1 MPNTPPRPPAAK
13 AADTTRDNPWPL
25 RRLTENIKIYVD
37 RMSTLWVEGQ
47 VVEYKP
53 RPGTKMAFFVLRDIE
68 SDTSMTVTAW
78 PSLIDASGPAFVE
91 GARVVTRVKPVF
103 WERRGTLNLRA
114 EEVVVEGLGDLL
126 ARIEMVRR
134 RLAEEGLFAGERK
147 KPLPFLPR
155 TIGLICGRNAK
166 AKDDVL
172 VNAQA
177 RWPSARFQIRE
188 VAVQGERC
196 LAEVTRALSELDA
209 IEDVEVIVIARGGGS
224 VEDLLPFSEEAM
236 VRAAARAS
244 TPIVS
249 AIGHEG
255 DAPLLDLVADYRAS
269 TPTDAARRI
278 VPDIRQESEGVM
290 QALTRMRAAIGTRL
304 SREEHALQML
314 LSRPVLAGPGA
325 VLDSHRV
332 QLEHSTTHMRHA
344 IERRLAVETQTL
356 TQARASLAA
365 LSPQGTLDRGYALL
379 KLPDGSLVR
388 DASQVAKGSLV
399 EGIVAR
405 GRLLA
410 QVIGSRPAS
419 GQGSGASGSES
430 LVGGAPAAGASVGGA
445 STGWGS
451 TGLGS
456 AAWGSSASG
465 PVAGTSA
472 GRPRASGASAGW
484 EPIGGASGG
493 SAFVDGASVDAAPP
507 GGAFAFDSSPDEAP
521 VLPRIFTAAQLQ
533 KMKEAEAAAKVGK
546 RERPAAPSEH
556 AKAGEA
562 DAVKTAKEAE
572 ATEPPTSAEQERTVR
587 REVQAEDSGASR
599 AKVVHQAEQAKA
611 TEPPT
616 SAEQTVLAAQAESVE
631 LSENHSTVAQGYEM
645 KEQPENTEQPHTTE
659 KTATTKQPDTA
670 GKSET
675 TKQPAATE
683 VATTSSSSSP
693 IAPSIQEN

>member
-1 MPNTPPRPPAAK
+1 M
-13 AADTTRDNPWPL
+13 
-25 RRLTENIKIYVD
+25 
-37 RMSTLWVEGQ
+37 
-47 VVEYKP
+47 
-53 RPGTKMAFFVLRDIE
+53 
-68 SDTSMTVTAW
+68 
-78 PSLIDASGPAFVE
+78 
-91 GARVVTRVKPVF
+91 
-103 WERRGTLNLRA
+103 
-114 EEVVVEGLGDLL
+114 
-126 ARIEMVRR
+126 
-134 RLAEEGLFAGERK
+134 
-147 KPLPFLPR
+147 
-155 TIGLICGRNAK
+155 
-166 AKDDVL
+166 
-172 VNAQA
+172 
-177 RWPSARFQIRE
+177 
-188 VAVQGERC
+188 
-196 LAEVTRALSELDA
+196 TRALSELDA

-356 TQARASLAA
+356 TQARASLTA

-507 GGAFAFDSSPDEAP
+507 GGAFAFGSSPDEAP

-546 RERPAAPSEH
+546 PERSAAPSEH

-562 DAVKTAKEAE
+562 DTVETAKEAE
-572 ATEPPTSAEQERTVR
+572 ATEPPTSAEQARTVR
-587 REVQAEDSGASR
+587 REVQAKDSGASR

-683 VATTSSSSSP
+683 VAATSSSSSP

>member
-236 VRAAARAS
+236 VRAAARTS

-344 IERRLAVETQTL
+344 IERRLAAETQTL
-356 TQARASLAA
+356 TQARASLTA
-365 LSPQGTLDRGYALL
+365 LSPQGTLDRGYAML

-388 DASQVAKGSLV
+388 DASEVAKGSLV

-430 LVGGAPAAGASVGGA
+430 LVGGGPAAGASVGGA

-465 PVAGTSA
+465 PVAGTSV

-484 EPIGGASGG
+484 EPIGGASVG

-546 RERPAAPSEH
+546 PERSAAPSEH

-572 ATEPPTSAEQERTVR
+572 ATEPPS
-587 REVQAEDSGASR
+587 
-599 AKVVHQAEQAKA
+599 
-611 TEPPT
+611 

-645 KEQPENTEQPHTTE
+645 KEQPENTEQPDTTE

-670 GKSET
+670 GKPET
-675 TKQPAATE
+675 GEQPAATE
-683 VATTSSSSSP
+683 VAGTPSSSSP

>member
-1 MPNTPPRPPAAK
+1 MPNTPPRSPAAK

-344 IERRLAVETQTL
+344 IERRLAAETQTL
-356 TQARASLAA
+356 TQARASLTA
-365 LSPQGTLDRGYALL
+365 LSPQGTLDRGYAML

-410 QVIGSRPAS
+410 QVIGSRPVS
-419 GQGSGASGSES
+419 GQGSVASGNDGV
-430 LVGGAPAAGASVGGA
+430 VGGGPAAGASVGGA

-533 KMKEAEAAAKVGK
+533 KMKEAEAAAKATQQEPEV
-546 RERPAAPSEH
+546 E
-556 AKAGEA
+556 EA
-562 DAVKTAKEAE
+562 SAVKTPKKTE
-572 ATEPPTSAEQERTVR
+572 ATEPPTSAEQARTVR
-587 REVQAEDSGASR
+587 REVQAKDSGASR
-599 AKVVHQAEQAKA
+599 AKVIHQAEQAKA

-645 KEQPENTEQPHTTE
+645 KEQPENT
-659 KTATTKQPDTA
+659 KQPDTA
-670 GKSET
+670 EKSET

>member
-47 VVEYKP
+47 VIEYKP

-134 RLAEEGLFAGERK
+134 RLTEEGLFAGERK

-196 LAEVTRALSELDA
+196 LAEVTRALGELDA

-356 TQARASLAA
+356 TQARASLTA

-388 DASQVAKGSLV
+388 DASQVTKGSLV

-419 GQGSGASGSES
+419 GQGSGASGSEN
-430 LVGGAPAAGASVGGA
+430 LVGGGPAAGA

-456 AAWGSSASG
+456 SGWGSSGWGSSASG

-493 SAFVDGASVDAAPP
+493 SVFVDGASVDAAPP

-521 VLPRIFTAAQLQ
+521 VLPRVFTAAQLQ
-533 KMKEAEAAAKVGK
+533 KMKEAEAASKVGK

-572 ATEPPTSAEQERTVR
+572 
-587 REVQAEDSGASR
+587 
-599 AKVVHQAEQAKA
+599 A

-645 KEQPENTEQPHTTE
+645 KEQPENTEQPDTTE

-683 VATTSSSSSP
+683 VAATSSSSSP

>member
-134 RLAEEGLFAGERK
+134 RLAEEGLFAAERK

-196 LAEVTRALSELDA
+196 LAEVTRALGELDA

-244 TPIVS
+244 TPVVS

-278 VPDIRQESEGVM
+278 VPDIRQEAESVM

-344 IERRLAVETQTL
+344 IERRLAAETQTL
-356 TQARASLAA
+356 TQARASLTA
-365 LSPQGTLDRGYALL
+365 LSPQGTLDRGYAML

-388 DASQVAKGSLV
+388 DASQVPKGSLV

-410 QVIGSRPAS
+410 QVIGSRPVS
-419 GQGSGASGSES
+419 GQGSVASGNDGV
-430 LVGGAPAAGASVGGA
+430 VGGGPAAGA

-465 PVAGTSA
+465 PVAGTSV

-484 EPIGGASGG
+484 EPIGGASVG

-546 RERPAAPSEH
+546 PERSAAPSEH

-572 ATEPPTSAEQERTVR
+572 ATEPPS
-587 REVQAEDSGASR
+587 
-599 AKVVHQAEQAKA
+599 
-611 TEPPT
+611 

-645 KEQPENTEQPHTTE
+645 KEQPENTKQPHTTE

-683 VATTSSSSSP
+683 VAATSSSSSP

>member
-134 RLAEEGLFAGERK
+134 RLAEEGLFAAERK

-196 LAEVTRALSELDA
+196 LAEVTRALGELDA

-244 TPIVS
+244 TPVVS

-344 IERRLAVETQTL
+344 IERRLAAETQTL

-365 LSPQGTLDRGYALL
+365 LSPQGTLDRGYAML

-419 GQGSGASGSES
+419 GQGSGASGNDGV
-430 LVGGAPAAGASVGGA
+430 VGGGPAAGASVGGA
-445 STGWGS
+445 ATAWRST
-451 TGLGS
+451 
-456 AAWGSSASG
+456 ASG
-465 PVAGTSA
+465 PIARTSA

-484 EPIGGASGG
+484 EPIGGASVG
-493 SAFVDGASVDAAPP
+493 SAFVDGASVDGAPT
-507 GGAFAFDSSPDEAP
+507 GGAFVFDSSPDEAP

-546 RERPAAPSEH
+546 RERSAAPSEH

-562 DAVKTAKEAE
+562 DTVETAKEAE
-572 ATEPPTSAEQERTVR
+572 ADEPLNSAEQERTVR
-587 REVQAEDSGASR
+587 RKVQARDSGASR
-599 AKVVHQAEQAKA
+599 AKVVQQAEQAEA
-611 TEPPT
+611 TEPPS

-631 LSENHSTVAQGYEM
+631 LPKNQPAAAQGFEM
-645 KEQPENTEQPHTTE
+645 KEQPE
-659 KTATTKQPDTA
+659 TTKHPDTA
-670 GKSET
+670 GKPET

-683 VATTSSSSSP
+683 VAETPSSSSP

>member
-134 RLAEEGLFAGERK
+134 RLAEEGLFAAERK

-196 LAEVTRALSELDA
+196 LAEVTRALGELDA

-244 TPIVS
+244 TPVVS

-278 VPDIRQESEGVM
+278 VPDMRQESESVM

-325 VLDSHRV
+325 VLDSHRI

-344 IERRLAVETQTL
+344 IERRLAAETQTL
-356 TQARASLAA
+356 TQARASLTA
-365 LSPQGTLDRGYALL
+365 LSPQGTLDRGYAML
-379 KLPDGSLVR
+379 KLPDGTLVR
-388 DASQVAKGSLV
+388 DASQVPKGSLV

-410 QVIGSRPAS
+410 QVIGSRPVS
-419 GQGSGASGSES
+419 GQGSGALGNDGI
-430 LVGGAPAAGASVGGA
+430 VGGGPAAGAS
-445 STGWGS
+445 TGRGS

-484 EPIGGASGG
+484 EPIGGASVG
-493 SAFVDGASVDAAPP
+493 SAFVDGASVDAAPT
-507 GGAFAFDSSPDEAP
+507 GGAFVFDSSPDEAP

-546 RERPAAPSEH
+546 RERSAAPGEH

-562 DAVKTAKEAE
+562 DTVETAKEAE
-572 ATEPPTSAEQERTVR
+572 ADEPLNSAEQERTVR
-587 REVQAEDSGASR
+587 RKVQARDSGASR
-599 AKVVHQAEQAKA
+599 AKVVQQAEQAEA
-611 TEPPT
+611 TEPPS

-631 LSENHSTVAQGYEM
+631 LPKNQPAAAQGFEM
-645 KEQPENTEQPHTTE
+645 KEQPETTE
-659 KTATTKQPDTA
+659 HPDTA
-670 GKSET
+670 GKPET

-683 VATTSSSSSP
+683 VAETPSSSSP

>member
-134 RLAEEGLFAGERK
+134 RLAEEGLFAAERK

-196 LAEVTRALSELDA
+196 LAEVTRALGELDA

-244 TPIVS
+244 TPVVS

-278 VPDIRQESEGVM
+278 VPDIRQEAESVM

-344 IERRLAVETQTL
+344 IERRLAAETQTL
-356 TQARASLAA
+356 TQARASLTA
-365 LSPQGTLDRGYALL
+365 LSPQGTLDRGYAML

-388 DASQVAKGSLV
+388 DASQVPKGSLV

-410 QVIGSRPAS
+410 QVIGSRPVS
-419 GQGSGASGSES
+419 GQGSVASGNDGV
-430 LVGGAPAAGASVGGA
+430 VGGGPAAGA

-465 PVAGTSA
+465 PVAGTSV

-484 EPIGGASGG
+484 EPIGGASVG

-546 RERPAAPSEH
+546 PERSAAPSEH

-572 ATEPPTSAEQERTVR
+572 ATEPPS
-587 REVQAEDSGASR
+587 
-599 AKVVHQAEQAKA
+599 
-611 TEPPT
+611 

-645 KEQPENTEQPHTTE
+645 KEQPENTEQPDTTE

-683 VATTSSSSSP
+683 VAATSSSSSP

>member
-224 VEDLLPFSEEAM
+224 VEDLLPFSEEAL

-344 IERRLAVETQTL
+344 IERRLAAETQTL

-365 LSPQGTLDRGYALL
+365 LSPQGTLDRGYAML
-379 KLPDGSLVR
+379 KLPDGTLVR
-388 DASQVAKGSLV
+388 DASQVPKGSLV

-410 QVIGSRPAS
+410 QVIGSRPVS
-419 GQGSGASGSES
+419 GQGSVASGNDGV
-430 LVGGAPAAGASVGGA
+430 VGGGPAAGA

-456 AAWGSSASG
+456 AGWGSSASE

-484 EPIGGASGG
+484 EPIGGASVG
-493 SAFVDGASVDAAPP
+493 SAFVDGASVDGAPT
-507 GGAFAFDSSPDEAP
+507 GGAFVFDSSPDEAP

-533 KMKEAEAAAKVGK
+533 KMKEAEAAAKVCK
-546 RERPAAPSEH
+546 RERSAAPSEH

-562 DAVKTAKEAE
+562 DTVETAKEAE
-572 ATEPPTSAEQERTVR
+572 ADEPLNSAEQERTVR
-587 REVQAEDSGASR
+587 RKVQARDSGASR
-599 AKVVHQAEQAKA
+599 AKVVQQAEQAEA

-645 KEQPENTEQPHTTE
+645 KEQPENTKQPHTTE

>member
-332 QLEHSTTHMRHA
+332 QLEHSTTHMRHT

-419 GQGSGASGSES
+419 GQSSGASGSES

-533 KMKEAEAAAKVGK
+533 KMKEAEAAAKATQQEPEV
-546 RERPAAPSEH
+546 E
-556 AKAGEA
+556 EA
-562 DAVKTAKEAE
+562 SAVKTPKKTE
-572 ATEPPTSAEQERTVR
+572 ATEPPTSAEQARTVR
-587 REVQAEDSGASR
+587 REVQAKDSGASR

-645 KEQPENTEQPHTTE
+645 KEQPENTEQPDTTE

-683 VATTSSSSSP
+683 VAATSSSSSP

>member
-166 AKDDVL
+166 AKDDVI

-365 LSPQGTLDRGYALL
+365 LSPQGTLDRGYAML

-388 DASQVAKGSLV
+388 DASQVAKGSLI

-419 GQGSGASGSES
+419 GQGSVASGSES
-430 LVGGAPAAGASVGGA
+430 LVGGGPVAGA

-456 AAWGSSASG
+456 AGWGSSASE
-465 PVAGTSA
+465 PVAGTSV

-507 GGAFAFDSSPDEAP
+507 GGAFAFGSSPDEAP

-546 RERPAAPSEH
+546 PERSAAPSEH

-572 ATEPPTSAEQERTVR
+572 ATEPPTSAEQARTVR
-587 REVQAEDSGASR
+587 REVQAKDSGASR

-645 KEQPENTEQPHTTE
+645 KEQPENTEQP
-659 KTATTKQPDTA
+659 DTA

-683 VATTSSSSSP
+683 VAATSSSSFP

>member
-255 DAPLLDLVADYRAS
+255 DVPLLDLVADYRAS

-430 LVGGAPAAGASVGGA
+430 LVDGGPAAGA

-493 SAFVDGASVDAAPP
+493 SVFVDGASVDAAPP

-562 DAVKTAKEAE
+562 DTVKTAKEAE
-572 ATEPPTSAEQERTVR
+572 
-587 REVQAEDSGASR
+587 
-599 AKVVHQAEQAKA
+599 A

-631 LSENHSTVAQGYEM
+631 LSESQPAADKGFEM
-645 KEQPENTEQPHTTE
+645 KEQAENTEQPHTTE

-670 GKSET
+670 GKPET
-675 TKQPAATE
+675 VEQPAATQ
-683 VATTSSSSSP
+683 VAGTPSSSSP
-693 IAPSIQEN
+693 IAPTIQES